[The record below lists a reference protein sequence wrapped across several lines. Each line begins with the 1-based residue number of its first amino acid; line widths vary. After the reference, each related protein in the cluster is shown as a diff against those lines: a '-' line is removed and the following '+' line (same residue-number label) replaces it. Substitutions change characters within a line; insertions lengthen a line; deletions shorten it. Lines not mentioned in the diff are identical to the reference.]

1 LLDPRLLVDIFR
13 PAAEGTDFLP
23 ESDELLDKFQRETTK
38 KLRWRR
44 VRQLATFF
52 LMSAIL
58 VGGLWFGYQYTQTKY
73 YVAESNGYIA
83 IYKGIREEL
92 GPIKF
97 SRVYK
102 ETEYLV
108 SDLPAYQA
116 GLVENSVFATS
127 VDDANRIINEIL
139 KAAANG

>member
-1 LLDPRLLVDIFR
+1 M
-13 PAAEGTDFLP
+13 P

-44 VRQLATFF
+44 VRQLLTV
-52 LMSAIL
+52 LVLSAIAA
-58 VGGLWFGYQYTQTKY
+58 GGLWFGYQYTQTKY
-73 YVAESNGYIA
+73 YVAESNGHIA
-83 IYKGIREEL
+83 IYKGIREVL

-97 SRVYK
+97 SRVYE

-108 SDLPAYQA
+108 SDLPAYQR
-116 GLVENSVFATS
+116 GLVEDSVFATS